1 MKGTTTIKKNNA
13 IDHIKNLLVHQIAV
27 LCVTE
32 KKTMWKVKY
41 SCLFYQTAVLTSVYP
56 TFESS

>member
-32 KKTMWKVKY
+32 KKNNVESKIQLFVLPN
-41 SCLFYQTAVLTSVYP
+41 SCFNFCISNI
-56 TFESS
+56 